1 MDVMVRL
8 SLQGGHKWEFCC
20 DGEDSIIVGLMSAL
34 PGADLAGNLPAD
46 GLIQLETRTG
56 KRLFLT
62 RFSLV
67 SMSIVPVTDHSEILS
82 SNFLTTSLKRQS
94 EASKPASF
102 VMVTDALPAQVHR
115 ILTEQTLACETAK
128 QDEAINATREL
139 NLGALHEP
147 VAKALQLHIERNL
160 PPLGIIESCE
170 RHLQLRLFS
179 VGNGGS
185 ISWETEPEETA
196 CLVYHFH
203 QHPKAFTGGGVR
215 LFDGAFKNDVYGRAA
230 FRDVEI
236 EDNAAL
242 IFPGDVVRA
251 GLPVYCTSDAFTDS
265 LFVLQGSL
273 VASRG

>member
-1 MDVMVRL
+1 MDVLVRL

-20 DGEDSIIVGLMSAL
+20 EKDDPIIIGLMSAL
-34 PGADLAGNLPAD
+34 PGANLGGNLPAD

-67 SMSIVPVTDHSEILS
+67 SMSIVPVTDEILS

-102 VMVTDALPAQVHR
+102 VLVTDALPAEVHR

-128 QDEAINATREL
+128 QDEATNTTREL
-139 NLGALHEP
+139 SLGALHEF
-147 VAKALQLHIERNL
+147 VAKALQLHIERYL
-160 PPLGIIESCE
+160 APLGITESCE
-170 RHLQLRLFS
+170 RHLQLRLFAI
-179 VGNGGS
+179 GNGGS
-185 ISWETEPEETA
+185 ISWEMEPEETA
-196 CLVYHFH
+196 SLVYHFH
-203 QHPKAFTGGGVR
+203 QDPKAFKGGGVR
-215 LFDGAFKNDVYGRAA
+215 LFDGTIKNDVYGRAT

-236 EDNAAL
+236 KDNTAL

-251 GLPVYCTSDAFTDS
+251 GLPVYCASGAFTDS

>member
-1 MDVMVRL
+1 MDVLVRL

-20 DGEDSIIVGLMSAL
+20 EKDDPIIIGLMSAL
-34 PGADLAGNLPAD
+34 PGADLGGNLPAD

-67 SMSIVPVTDHSEILS
+67 SMSIVPVTDEILS

-102 VMVTDALPAQVHR
+102 VLVTDALPAEVHR

-128 QDEAINATREL
+128 QDEATNTTREL
-139 NLGALHEP
+139 SLGALHES
-147 VAKALQLHIERNL
+147 VAKALQLHIERYL
-160 PPLGIIESCE
+160 ATLGITESCE
-170 RHLQLRLFS
+170 RHLQLRLFAI
-179 VGNGGS
+179 GNGGS
-185 ISWETEPEETA
+185 ISWEMEPEETA
-196 CLVYHFH
+196 SLVYHFH
-203 QHPKAFTGGGVR
+203 QDPKAFKGGGVR
-215 LFDGAFKNDVYGRAA
+215 LFDGTIKNDVYGRAT

-236 EDNAAL
+236 KDNTAL
-242 IFPGDVVRA
+242 IFPGDVVSA
-251 GLPVYCTSDAFTDS
+251 GLPVYCASGAFTDS